1 MLILNYS
8 AKLVQTERN
17 AKQKT
22 KFFVCITEV
31 QPHLAI
37 SPNININKSHRDTA
51 FLLFFVSLYLCVVFI
66 YE

>member
-37 SPNININKSHRDTA
+37 YGKMQTERNAKQKTK
-51 FLLFFVSLYLCVVFI
+51 FFVLQR
-66 YE
+66 